1 MTGFAARG
9 LGKSRMARGVELKR
23 GSGKEFEREKGGG
36 GREIHSPSVVKQ
48 ITVYVT

>member
-9 LGKSRMARGVELKR
+9 LGKSRMAKGVELKR

-36 GREIHSPSVVKQ
+36 GEIHSPSVVKQ